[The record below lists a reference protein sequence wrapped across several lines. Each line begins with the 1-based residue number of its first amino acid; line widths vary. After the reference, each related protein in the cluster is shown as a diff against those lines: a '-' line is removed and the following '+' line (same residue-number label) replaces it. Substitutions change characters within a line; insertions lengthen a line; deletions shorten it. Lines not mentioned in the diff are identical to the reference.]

1 MKKLFIAVS
10 VVLAC
15 MFCACGGSKQVVTTT
30 NDYPE
35 EFNIKKT
42 ESQLLAEEK
51 PATRAWGE
59 AYDTSESFAKQYA
72 ALSAR
77 GEMATSLAAKIT
89 QKVRMNGI
97 DFSQAAVTDTEGKG
111 VQDVEKKREILVKQ
125 VADEVVTNT
134 IIINTDTKWAKN
146 RQYHVYV
153 CVEYNG
159 DVAEM
164 AKAVNNRIQQLIPD
178 EDRLKMEY
186 QFQKFEEEL
195 KEELE
200 KMGK

>member
-15 MFCACGGSKQVVTTT
+15 MLCACGGSKQSATT
-30 NDYPE
+30 NDFVE
-35 EFNIKKT
+35 EMDVKKT

-59 AYDTSESFAKQYA
+59 AYSARESFAKQYA
-72 ALSAR
+72 AVSAR
-77 GEMATSLAAKIT
+77 GEMAASLAAKIE
-89 QKVRMNGI
+89 QQIVLNGV
-97 DFSQAAVTDTEGKG
+97 DLSNAAITDTEGKSVKDDDG
-111 VQDVEKKREILVKQ
+111 KQEIVVKQ
-125 VADEVVTNT
+125 IASEVVSNT
-134 IIINTDTKWAKN
+134 TIINTDTKLAKN

-159 DVAEM
+159 DIAEM
-164 AKAVNNRIQQLIPD
+164 AKTVNNRVQQLIPD

-186 QFQKFEEEL
+186 EFQKFEEKL